1 MKRITAI
8 ILTIVMLTSVFSACS
23 NNNDT
28 DEPPEYVLTP
38 TMISLTE
45 LSRTVGD
52 INNIVLG
59 DGIVYFSATQKNSD
73 SLFFETIPYS
83 ANFDGNSIK
92 NLTELHDY
100 IPYYVPE
107 EAMGGGV
114 IITAMHLDDH
124 NNLWVTELSEFF
136 VFNLPDGFNIDDAK
150 DDEMWEYH
158 EELEPYYV
166 LRKLDTTGN
175 EILSVDIKN
184 HIEDLDRTIS
194 LISDKNG
201 YVYIR
206 TMFTAT
212 VFKNNGELHFQ
223 LVQQMGLIRE
233 FIRLSNGSISF
244 TTLNEGRR
252 ALCIIDVEN
261 GAFGDFIELPDDAR
275 DIFSGGNNY
284 LYLFSDG
291 ESLFGFEAEIGFE
304 VWLLDWI
311 SSDISPNNIA
321 NMTLLSDERIVFTAD
336 VVGNT
341 EIISLVLAPP
351 INPDDIKFLSLGIIY
366 ADQRPVLRDAVAQF
380 NRTSVTH
387 RIELI
392 DYFDYA
398 YLNDFYGEMQRAINR
413 LLLDITTGKAPDIL
427 FVTDLPFYDLAEKE
441 VFVDLYPFIDADPDI
456 SRDDLIESV
465 VKAHEVNGGLYSIF
479 DSFGLWTFSGLTS
492 VVGDTPGWT
501 MDDLKTLIET
511 NPQADLPFGRFK
523 SKAAFLHFM
532 INMISDDFV
541 DFEKGTAYFD
551 RGDFADLLI
560 IADSIDTPGSEMLT
574 THAYNDTIWIGF
586 INYEDNIEIK
596 SSKRQLIQAEG
607 VFSFPFFP
615 SAVEQYSGEDYT
627 FIGFPTESRV
637 ISRLAVNAQNTQ
649 NFIRCTLDF
658 AITSTS
664 NDKEGAW
671 DFIRMI
677 LTPEHQYRLNTIE
690 ESGSGFPTLQ
700 IVLDDA
706 INLAVNRKNINRWD
720 WISTEDADKLIHLI
734 ENIESM
740 VFISEAL
747 WSIIIESAND
757 YWNGQKSLE
766 DTVRIIHNRAS
777 IYAAERGG

>member
-1 MKRITAI
+1 MVTM
-8 ILTIVMLTSVFSACS
+8 LTIVMLTSVLSACS
-23 NNNDT
+23 DNSDT

-45 LSRTVGD
+45 LSQTVGD
-52 INNIVLG
+52 IDNIVLG
-59 DGIVYFSATQKNSD
+59 DGIMYFSAIQKNND
-73 SLFFETIPYS
+73 SLFFETFLYS
-83 ANFDGNSIK
+83 VDFDENNIK
-92 NLTELHDY
+92 NLTELHNY
-100 IPYYVPE
+100 TPYYVPE

-114 IITAMHLDDH
+114 VITAMHLDDY

-136 VFNLPDGFNIDDAK
+136 TFNLPDGFNIDDAK

-166 LRKLDTTGN
+166 LRKFDITGN
-175 EILSVDIKN
+175 EILSIDIEN
-184 HIEDLDRTIS
+184 HIKDLDRTIS

-206 TMFTAT
+206 TMFTIT
-212 VFKNNGELHFQ
+212 VFNNDGEFHFQ
-223 LVQQMGLIRE
+223 LMQQIGMIRE
-233 FIRLSNGSISF
+233 LIRLSNGSISF

-252 ALCIIDVEN
+252 VLCLIDVEN

-275 DIFSGGNNY
+275 DVFSGGNNY
-284 LYLFSDG
+284 LYLFSNG
-291 ESLFGFEAEIGFE
+291 ESLLGIDSDKGFEI
-304 VWLLDWI
+304 WLLDWML
-311 SSDISPNNIA
+311 SNISPNNIA

-336 VVGNT
+336 VAGNT
-341 EIISLVLAPP
+341 DIISLTLAPP
-351 INPDDIKFLSLGIIY
+351 INPDDIKILTLGIPY
-366 ADQRPVLRDAVAQF
+366 SDQRPGLRDVIAQF
-380 NRTSVTH
+380 NRTSRTH

-392 DYFDYA
+392 DYFDYVS
-398 YLNDFYGEMQRAINR
+398 LNDFYGEMQRAIDR
-413 LLLDITTGKAPDIL
+413 LLLDITLGRAPDIL
-427 FVTDLPFYDLAEKE
+427 FVTDLPFYDLAAKG
-441 VFVDLYPFIDADPDI
+441 VFVDLYTFIDADPDI
-456 SRDDLIESV
+456 SRDDLVESV
-465 VKAHEVNGGLYSIF
+465 FKAHEVNGGLYSIF

-501 MDDLKTLIET
+501 MGDLKALIDE

-532 INMISDDFV
+532 INMISDDFI
-541 DFEKGTAYFD
+541 DFDKGTAHFD
-551 RGDFADLLI
+551 GGDFADLLVM
-560 IADSIDTPGSEMLT
+560 ADSIDTPGSEMLK
-574 THAYNDTIWIGF
+574 THAYNDTIWTGF
-586 INYEDNIEIK
+586 INFEDNMEIK

-615 SAVEQYSGEDYT
+615 SAIEQYSGEDYI
-627 FIGFPTESRV
+627 FIGFPTESRI

-649 NFIRCTLDF
+649 PFIRRTLDF

-671 DFIRMI
+671 DFIRMV
-677 LTPEHQYRLNTIE
+677 LTPEHQHRLNTIE
-690 ESGSGFPTLQ
+690 ESGSGFPTIQ
-700 IVLDDA
+700 IALDDA
-706 INLAVNRKNINRWD
+706 ISLAVNRKDFNRWD
-720 WISTEDADKLIHLI
+720 WISTEDADKLVHLI
-734 ENIESM
+734 ENIQGM

-747 WSIIIESAND
+747 WGIVIESAID

-766 DTVRIIHNRAS
+766 DTVHIIQNRAS